1 MHENLRNDFWKD
13 VITAFKDIQDNS
25 ITLSFL
31 LGEMERAKERE
42 DRNVETWKNA
52 NIIYLNV
59 HVIGHCI

>member
-42 DRNVETWKNA
+42 DRNVET
-52 NIIYLNV
+52 
-59 HVIGHCI
+59 